1 MPAAARTKPHQNMLR
16 ALYKNVMSKIVQ
28 PRSIHTGL
36 KPDHSAQFPL
46 QPVPQGAQAS
56 IKRGMDVVLSVFS
69 IPVLIP
75 LWIVLSALIK
85 LESRGPILFRQSR
98 IGRDGR
104 PFVLYKLRSMYDG
117 AEDDTGPVWA
127 TFPDRRATRVGRL
140 MRRYGL
146 DETMQVIN
154 ELKGEMSLVGPR
166 PERPYFV
173 ERLSRQGENYHV
185 RLLARPGIT
194 GWAQIHTVHKYD
206 VSLADVETK
215 VGFDIEYIGEWS
227 LWLDLRIMAWTILAV
242 LQIRRIPRRRR

>member
-1 MPAAARTKPHQNMLR
+1 MPAEARTKPRQNMLR
-16 ALYKNVMSKIVQ
+16 ALYKKVMDKIVQ
-28 PRSIHTGL
+28 PRSIHAGL
-36 KPDHSAQFPL
+36 KPEHSSQFPL
-46 QPVPQGAQAS
+46 QPVPQGVQAS
-56 IKRGMDVVLSVFS
+56 IKRGVDVVLSILS

-75 LWIVLSALIK
+75 IWIVLSALIK

-98 IGRDGR
+98 TGRAGR

-140 MRRYGL
+140 MRRFGL

-154 ELKGEMSLVGPR
+154 VLKGEMSLVGPR

-173 ERLSRQGENYHV
+173 ERLRRQVENYDV

-194 GWAQIHTVHKYD
+194 GWAQIHTEHKFD

-215 VGFDIEYIGEWS
+215 VGFDIEYIDGWS
-227 LWLDLRIMAWTILAV
+227 LWLDLRILAWTVLAV
-242 LQIRRIPRRRR
+242 LQVRRIPRRRR